1 MIIIVV
7 PPKQPLCPLN
17 LSQHSLMV
25 GSYILIVWWEIR
37 GESKL
42 FMFNQEH
49 GFQDLIVTIDLQ
61 IPYSK

>member
-7 PPKQPLCPLN
+7 PSKQPLCPLN

-37 GESKL
+37 GDSKL